1 MGFQR
6 YGLENQSLGKKLISL
21 SIIFYEQKKP
31 EQRVVLINKR
41 NFSLMKLS
49 TLISQHV
56 NGQNETI
63 ITMCARHRRRYYTF
77 Y

>member
-56 NGQNETI
+56 NGQIETI
-63 ITMCARHRRRYYTF
+63 NNVPRHRRRYYTF